1 MLLME
6 SIPARKSRKTAE
18 NTLQER
24 NVIYYQAFNS
34 LAVFEKMWNLRIFIL
49 GYLKRSEE
57 KKKHSRCQKEKTNKN
72 QYLIRIS
79 YSFETLP

>member
-1 MLLME
+1 MCSNSLVSPVLNAPSDFLDNNILCMLLME

-34 LAVFEKMWNLRIFIL
+34 LAVFEKM
-49 GYLKRSEE
+49 
-57 KKKHSRCQKEKTNKN
+57 
-72 QYLIRIS
+72 
-79 YSFETLP
+79 